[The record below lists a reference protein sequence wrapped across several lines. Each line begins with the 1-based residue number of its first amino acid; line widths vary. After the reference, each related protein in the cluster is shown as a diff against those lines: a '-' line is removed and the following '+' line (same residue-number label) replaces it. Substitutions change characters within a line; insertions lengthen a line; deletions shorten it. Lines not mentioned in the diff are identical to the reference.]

1 MEKIIKFTLKNF
13 TGHTNKK
20 NGSLDD
26 QTRSVLTVIL
36 VTLGALPPI
45 THALLFYVVC
55 CVIVFIVGRQKK
67 RYSLTLALLK
77 KVST

>member
-26 QTRSVLTVIL
+26 QIRSVLTVIL
-36 VTLGALPPI
+36 VTLGSPPPI
-45 THALLFYVVC
+45 AHVLLFYVVLC
-55 CVIVFIVGRQKK
+55 DSVHCWKTKK
-67 RYSLTLALLK
+67 GMH
-77 KVST
+77 